1 MNTPRLI
8 IFEGVDAAG
17 KSAVCNEYLKAL
29 VHHGIA
35 AKLLA
40 FPGNTPGT
48 LGHLVYQLH
57 HDTRLM
63 GVERL
68 TATSLQALHIA
79 AHLDAIES
87 VITPTLEAG
96 ETVVLDRYWW
106 STWVYGLVG
115 GASPEVL
122 QALINAERLV
132 WGRWLP
138 SIVFH
143 VTRFSPLRN
152 EPIETWE
159 ALRNEYDTLARR
171 EEKNYPVCVLSNNGI
186 LAGTVEQALSM
197 SFGDKAKEL
206 K

>member
-1 MNTPRLI
+1 MNSPGLI

-17 KSAVCNEYLKAL
+17 KSAVCNEYLKSL
-29 VHHGIA
+29 IHHGIA

-40 FPGNTPGT
+40 FPGNNPGT

-57 HDTRLM
+57 HDTHSM

-68 TATSLQALHIA
+68 TAASLQALHIA

-115 GASPEVL
+115 GVSPGLL
-122 QALINAERLV
+122 QALIDTERLA

-143 VTRFSPLRN
+143 VTRPFPLRD

-159 ALRNEYDTLARR
+159 ALRCEYDKLAER
-171 EEKNYPVCVLSNNGI
+171 EEKNYPVRI
-186 LAGTVEQALSM
+186 LPNDGNLADTVERALSM
-197 SFGDKAKEL
+197 TFGDKEE
-206 K
+206 